1 MRYSECL
8 APVWSCRVP
17 PGSDQSAVTVSHQP
31 PGDSTG
37 LTMETA
43 DMAGRNTSDFTMTS
57 SLGSVMTTY
66 SRMMEEM
73 RDPRVDSWLL
83 MGSIWPTLSLSAS
96 YYLIVRYV
104 GPWFMEKRW
113 YWIVHWYNNTIHYMN
128 FAGSLTIWNP
138 LCRFTTFSKL
148 YLILGFSTK
157 SSGCGEIITIGTV
170 SLWTIHTGF

>member
-1 MRYSECL
+1 M
-8 APVWSCRVP
+8 
-17 PGSDQSAVTVSHQP
+17 TVSHQP

-43 DMAGRNTSDFTMTS
+43 DMAGRNTSDVTMTS

-66 SRMMEEM
+66 SRMMEDM

-104 GPWFMEKRW
+104 GPWFMEKR
-113 YWIVHWYNNTIHYMN
+113 
-128 FAGSLTIWNP
+128 
-138 LCRFTTFSKL
+138 
-148 YLILGFSTK
+148 
-157 SSGCGEIITIGTV
+157 
-170 SLWTIHTGF
+170 